1 MKTVDTFIAFLAWT
15 PRSSHPQTF
24 RYCCYSE
31 PDHEVG
37 GAETSWGF
45 DGHFEE
51 KSHMGMVEAYGKRWH
66 VGDVVGV
73 FLDLVDRTIR
83 CVIGNHELLCNNK
96 LTQPSCETSN

>member
-1 MKTVDTFIAFLAWT
+1 MDQLITLLILSLHFT
-15 PRSSHPQTF
+15 PDFSQLTSTNIIVT
-24 RYCCYSE
+24 YNYE
-31 PDHEVG
+31 LDHEVG
-37 GAETSWGF
+37 GAETSRGF

-83 CVIGNHELLCNNK
+83 CVIDNHVLL
-96 LTQPSCETSN
+96 PIIV

>member
-1 MKTVDTFIAFLAWT
+1 
-15 PRSSHPQTF
+15 
-24 RYCCYSE
+24 
-31 PDHEVG
+31 
-37 GAETSWGF
+37 
-45 DGHFEE
+45 
-51 KSHMGMVEAYGKRWH
+51 MGMVEAYGKRWH

>member
-1 MKTVDTFIAFLAWT
+1 MFWIQQELCENCRYIHCISRLD
-15 PRSSHPQTF
+15 SSQLTST
-24 RYCCYSE
+24 CYSE

-83 CVIGNHELLCNNK
+83 CVIGNHEFWLIIVV
-96 LTQPSCETSN
+96 